1 MHPKDNF
8 YEKRPVSTV
17 PFFFWMNNKEN
28 SWKNEKKMA
37 YYKG

>member
-1 MHPKDNF
+1 MHPKDHF
-8 YEKRPVSTV
+8 MKSGLYQQCR
-17 PFFFWMNNKEN
+17 FFFWMNNEEN